1 VLSRMGTRQ
10 EEISLPGRVT
20 KGCRPRCVFLSHP
33 RTIEAFDRYV
43 ERRYSRGHGVALD
56 RSEYRG
62 LMPRTRLIQTQKGSA
77 FELSV
82 KCRVNVGGEVIEYL
96 AADSLRNYITSLYRA
111 AGLAEGHSSH
121 SGRRTFASR
130 LVAQGHSLETVQIL
144 LGHSHLDHVAPYL
157 DVSQR
162 ELHEAV
168 AAIDLS
174 C

>member
-1 VLSRMGTRQ
+1 MNFAG
-10 EEISLPGRVT
+10 
-20 KGCRPRCVFLSHP
+20 
-33 RTIEAFDRYV
+33 
-43 ERRYSRGHGVALD
+43 
-56 RSEYRG
+56 
-62 LMPRTRLIQTQKGSA
+62 
-77 FELSV
+77 EL
-82 KCRVNVGGEVIEYL
+82 IEYL
-96 AADSLRNYITSLYRA
+96 AADSLQNYITSLYRA
-111 AGLAEGHSSH
+111 AGLGRGFSSH

-130 LVAQGHSLETVQIL
+130 LVTQGQLLETVRML